1 MTVEYNTKNSPEL
14 QLDYK
19 IPVAVLGATGTV
31 GQKILL
37 LLANHPW
44 FQVIRLCAS
53 EQSAG
58 KTYAEAAHWIQNEP
72 IPEAYRE
79 MRVENCAAPP
89 LVNTADTRVATAQGN
104 SGTFPPGQACRIA
117 FSALDAN
124 VAGPIEET
132 WAQASVTVIS
142 NARNHRMRS
151 DVPLIV
157 PEVNPEHLAIVEA
170 QPYPAPGCIITNPNC
185 STIGLVLAL
194 KPLQDAFGLDAV
206 QVVTMQAISG
216 AGYPGVSALDIMDN
230 VIPYIS
236 GEEEKLE
243 KEVIKI
249 LGKLKSGTGGN
260 RASDPTDSS
269 SIPGVDY
276 AGFSVSASCHR
287 VPVLD
292 GHLESVS
299 FKLKSKADPK
309 TIIEAWENFSH
320 DSLRSS
326 LPLQRAPLRYLYEQE
341 RPQPRLDR
349 GTGSGMTVSIGR
361 LRPCSVL
368 DWKFEVLVHNTIR
381 GAAGGTVLLG
391 ELYAKEAGL
400 IEGIAKLA

>member
-1 MTVEYNTKNSPEL
+1 MTVLYDKKNTTK
-14 QLDYK
+14 K
-19 IPVAVLGATGTV
+19 IPVSVLGATGTV
-31 GQKILL
+31 GQKMLL
-37 LLANHPW
+37 LLDKHPW
-44 FQVIRLCAS
+44 FEVVRLCAS

-58 KTYAEAAHWIQNEP
+58 KPYAEAAHWIQSEA
-72 IPEAYRE
+72 IPEAFSS
-79 MRVENCAAPP
+79 MRVENCDAPP
-89 LVNTADTRVATAQGN
+89 RVNAGGTRGIATQVD
-104 SGTFPPGQACRIA
+104 SETESPELTCRIA
-117 FSALDAN
+117 FSALDADA
-124 VAGPIEET
+124 AGPIEEA
-132 WAQASVTVIS
+132 WAQAGVTVVS
-142 NARNHRMRS
+142 NAKNHRMRQ

-157 PEVNPEHLAIVEA
+157 PEVNPEHLTLAEA
-170 QPYPAPGCIITNPNC
+170 QPYPLPGCILTNPNC

-194 KPLQDAFGLDAV
+194 KPLQAAFGLEAV
-206 QVVTMQAISG
+206 QVVTMQAVSG

-249 LGKLKSGTGGN
+249 LGVLEQDGQKN
-260 RASDPTDSS
+260 RKTALAP
-269 SIPGVDY
+269 

-299 FKLKSKADPK
+299 VKLAAKADRD
-309 TIIEAWENFSH
+309 TVIEAWERFSLERMQ
-320 DSLRSS
+320 SG
-326 LPLQRAPLRYLYEQE
+326 LPLQHTPLCYLSGQD

-349 GTGSGMTVSIGR
+349 SSGSGMTVSVGR
-361 LRPCSVL
+361 LRACPVL

-381 GAAGGTVLLG
+381 GAAGGAVLLG

-400 IEGIAKLA
+400 ANA